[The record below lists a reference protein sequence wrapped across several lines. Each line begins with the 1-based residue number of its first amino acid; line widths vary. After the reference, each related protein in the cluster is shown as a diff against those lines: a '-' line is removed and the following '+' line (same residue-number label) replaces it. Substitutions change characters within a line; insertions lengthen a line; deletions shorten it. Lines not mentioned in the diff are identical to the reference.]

1 MALLAAQVFS
11 FSPAQKQ
18 AFVDSAA
25 GVDLLVLGP
34 MRAGRDDSKVQ
45 RICLA
50 LLTELAKSGAGVA
63 RAVARCGVAPQPVP
77 EGQNAAKPATLAER
91 RWWPAGRCSHL
102 GSLGPPRGCTE
113 APRATKH
120 GEKPTAQPATFAT
133 RRCAARRGPRR

>member
-50 LLTELAKSGAGVA
+50 LYTALLASTSG
-63 RAVARCGVAPQPVP
+63 
-77 EGQNAAKPATLAER
+77 LALY
-91 RWWPAGRCSHL
+91 C
-102 GSLGPPRGCTE
+102 
-113 APRATKH
+113 
-120 GEKPTAQPATFAT
+120 F
-133 RRCAARRGPRR
+133 